1 MGFLPFLFL
10 QQAGLLNSMAKK
22 KFYAV
27 AVGRVSGIYTDWASA
42 EKQVKGFAGAKY
54 KSFPTKAEAEAWCEN
69 PVYSV
74 KKKPASDNRNESTQ
88 SLPTSGVEGRI
99 YIYTD
104 GGCSGN
110 PGPGGYG
117 TVILDGDDYQEFSE
131 GFQRTT
137 NNRMEL
143 LACIVGLQML
153 KNNKKPVQ
161 IFSDSSYVVN
171 SITKGWAAGWKKR
184 GWRKSDG
191 EQALNIDLWKVM
203 LALCEKNQVTFTW
216 VKGHAGHELNERCD
230 RLAVA
235 ASQQQSLKV
244 DKGFLEQ

>member
-1 MGFLPFLFL
+1 
-10 QQAGLLNSMAKK
+10 MAKK

-54 KSFPTKAEAEAWCEN
+54 KSFPTKNEAEAWCGN

-74 KKKPASDNRNESTQ
+74 KKKSVPGKKNESTL
-88 SLPTSGVEGRI
+88 SLPTKGVSDRI

-117 TVILDGDDYQEFSE
+117 TVILDGDDYQELSE

-143 LACIVGLQML
+143 LACIVGLQTL
-153 KNNKKPVQ
+153 KNNEKPVQ

-171 SITKGWAAGWKKR
+171 SITKGWARGWQKR

-191 EQALNIDLWKVM
+191 EQASNIDLWKLM
-203 LALCEKNQVTFTW
+203 LVLCEQFEVSFTW
-216 VKGHAGHELNERCD
+216 VKGHAGHDLNERCD

-235 ASQQQSLKV
+235 ASQQLDLKV
-244 DKGFLEQ
+244 DEGFSG

>member
-1 MGFLPFLFL
+1 
-10 QQAGLLNSMAKK
+10 MAKK

-27 AVGRVSGIYTDWASA
+27 AVGRVSGIYTDWAST

-54 KSFPTKAEAEAWCEN
+54 KSFPTKTEAEAWCEN

-74 KKKPASDNRNESTQ
+74 NKKAKSEKKNGPAQ
-88 SLPTSGVEGRI
+88 SLPTQGVDDHI

-143 LACIVGLQML
+143 LACLVGLQML
-153 KNNKKPVQ
+153 KSNEKPVQ

-171 SITKGWAAGWKKR
+171 SVTKGWVAGWHKR

-191 EQALNIDLWKVM
+191 EQASNIDLWKIM
-203 LALCEKNQVTFTW
+203 LELCSEFRVTFTW

-235 ASQQQSLKV
+235 ASQKLHLKI
-244 DKGFLEQ
+244 DKGFQG